1 MSRKARERV
10 IYRRFVRKFVRTI
23 TRVESRVPSK
33 SLGRPTVRT
42 SARIGPRAGPA
53 DKLALTGQASSTS
66 PVDPRSSQGTSSPRA
81 PLRPTRVVRT
91 PPETGGAA
99 SDQIHRPARPA
110 MNSFSG
116 RPSHPKPEWRQRS
129 QIGGA
134 RSATARFFGR
144 VTVPSAVTSAAPGA
158 WRIAWDGAAA
168 VSILR
173 AYWTTSSPA
182 RSNGHGGIVSQ
193 RANRA
198 LRPLCTG

>member
-1 MSRKARERV
+1 MSRKARARV

-144 VTVPSAVTSAAPGA
+144 VTVPSAVTKRSSGRLGA
-158 WRIAWDGAAA
+158 SLGVARPP
-168 VSILR
+168 SSLR
-173 AYWTTSSPA
+173 PYWTASSLPA
-182 RSNGHGGIVSQ
+182 ATATAES
-193 RANRA
+193 
-198 LRPLCTG
+198 